1 MKREAHS
8 SVHFRHEFV
17 SGGRQTCDI
26 TVAVVV
32 SDRSEESCEIKGIG
46 ALYTEPPPD
55 MILVRDY
62 EEWQQYYFRGGMG
75 LGRPE
80 IQLFTRGRRPVEY
93 EESDMKRMRSVAP
106 RFFTRLRKKPWRWS
120 RLRENSVGTPDN

>member
-1 MKREAHS
+1 M
-8 SVHFRHEFV
+8 
-17 SGGRQTCDI
+17 
-26 TVAVVV
+26 
-32 SDRSEESCEIKGIG
+32 KGIG
-46 ALYTEPPPD
+46 ALRTEPPPD

-93 EESDMKRMRSVAP
+93 EESEYEENEECCPAILHPPTQETMAVEPAERELCGY
-106 RFFTRLRKKPWRWS
+106 TR
-120 RLRENSVGTPDN
+120 